1 MTRLFAP
8 LLALF
13 LALSGCSL
21 LPDQI
26 DETKGWSA
34 QKLYAAAKDALNS
47 GNYER
52 AIDLYGKLEARY
64 PFGRYAQQALL
75 ESAYAYYKYDE
86 PDTAIATLDRFIRTY
101 PRHPNLAYA
110 YYLKGLANFNRG
122 ETFIDRYLPRDPSE
136 RDAGAARQSFFDFQE
151 LVRRFPDSPYAR
163 DARQRMIFLR
173 NNLARYEVHAADYY
187 MRRGAYV
194 AAANRARYVIQNY
207 PGTPAVPDALQ
218 MLVRAYRALDL
229 NDLAADA
236 ERVYRLNYPDQPL
249 PPAPEEADQG

>member
-8 LLALF
+8 LLALL

-34 QKLYAAAKDALNS
+34 QKLYAAAKEALNS

-110 YYLKGLANFNRG
+110 FYLKGLANFNRG

-218 MLVRAYRALDL
+218 MLVRAYRALGL

-236 ERVYRLNYPDQPL
+236 ERVYRLNYPDRPL
-249 PPAPEEADQG
+249 PPTREEADRS